1 VELCASGTAAVELS
15 LAALKVGP
23 GTEVILAAYDFR
35 GNMANVLARGAT
47 PVLVDVDPVTGQM
60 DATKVNAALTN
71 KTAAV
76 TVSHLHGGMADVA
89 AVKEAIG
96 ASGAKLIEDICQMP
110 GAQWNGEIAGTN
122 ADVVVWSFGGSKL
135 LTAGRGGAVL
145 LKDAA
150 AAERLRVHSFRGND
164 AYPLSELQA
173 AALEPQVATLEQDHR
188 QRADSAKKLFAA
200 AEQVAWLT
208 PFVAGAAA
216 DPGYFKLGFWFD
228 GAGAA
233 GLTRGQL
240 TAALQAEGFP
250 AFAGFRSLHRSFA
263 RSRFQ
268 AAGELSQATRLHERC
283 VVLHHTVLYGDE
295 GRAEKLAA
303 ALAKIEAHAVR
314 IAAEVASPL
323 SEREGG
329 A

>member
-1 VELCASGTAAVELS
+1 MNSELPAILGGEPVNPEGVPDWPLPRADVAASVNRALASGAWGRYHGPNCDELSRRLAALHGGMHVELCASGTAAVELA

-23 GTEVILAAYDFR
+23 GAEVILAAYDFR

-135 LTAGRGGAVL
+135 LTA
-145 LKDAA
+145 
-150 AAERLRVHSFRGND
+150 
-164 AYPLSELQA
+164 
-173 AALEPQVATLEQDHR
+173 
-188 QRADSAKKLFAA
+188 
-200 AEQVAWLT
+200 
-208 PFVAGAAA
+208 
-216 DPGYFKLGFWFD
+216 
-228 GAGAA
+228 
-233 GLTRGQL
+233 
-240 TAALQAEGFP
+240 ALQAEGFP

-295 GRAEKLAA
+295 ARAEKLAA